1 MKRAPQVG
9 ESPCRTPGCSD
20 DLVQPEDR
28 DHREEQQ
35 DHRAE
40 QPADGARPKPLHG
53 EQADQDRER
62 QRYHEVRE
70 ARADDAQTTDC
81 GRDRDRRRDHP
92 VAEEQPGAEDP
103 ERTTSTA
110 MWGRRRRCTSA
121 VNAMMPPSPRL
132 WARMMKPAYLIDTS
146 TISVQKISD
155 AIPYTPARSGVG
167 RVAVG
172 GEDELLGVQ
181 RAGADVAE
189 HDPERAQREHEPAAW
204 AIASSRIVVGGLQRG
219 RRSALLR
226 PRLGLD
232 RPVAELVRGLVE
244 APFRP

>member
-1 MKRAPQVG
+1 MQH
-9 ESPCRTPGCSD
+9 

-70 ARADDAQTTDC
+70 ARADDVQTTDC
-81 GRDRDRRRDHP
+81 GRDRDRGRDHP

-103 ERTTSTA
+103 EHHEHRHVGHAATLHERGQRHDA
-110 MWGRRRRCTSA
+110 AIAAVVGAHDEARVLDRHLDHQRPEDQRRDPIHPGN
-121 VNAMMPPSPRL
+121 V
-132 WARMMKPAYLIDTS
+132 
-146 TISVQKISD
+146 
-155 AIPYTPARSGVG
+155 GVG

-172 GEDELLGVQ
+172 GEDELLRVQ
-181 RAGADVAE
+181 RAGSDVAE
-189 HDPERAQREHEPAAW
+189 HDPQRAQREHEAARMGDH
-204 AIASSRIVVGGLQRG
+204 IARIVVGRLQRG
-219 RRSALLR
+219 RRSVLLR